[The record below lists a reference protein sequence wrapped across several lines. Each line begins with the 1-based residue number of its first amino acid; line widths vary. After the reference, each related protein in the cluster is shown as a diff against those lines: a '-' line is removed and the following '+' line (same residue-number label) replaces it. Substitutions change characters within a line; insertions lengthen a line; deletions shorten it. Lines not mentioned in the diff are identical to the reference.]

1 MAFVACQRIFC
12 CISSSISS
20 KSDVHSDAG
29 VIDETSRLIPATEE
43 PSRPTVMNVDYGRL
57 KGKLGT
63 IVRAKEGRM
72 VNVNAHG
79 PFNLQNH
86 PSTSYLPETPSS
98 LDEPVDR
105 NSLSQAYPEQHIPD
119 IDSFMRPG
127 IYRHPSS
134 DSRRSNGPADYPSN
148 PIFSARIVSVNGI
161 ERTDVPQDPDAVP
174 DIPKLDVG
182 SLSRSWGD

>member
-1 MAFVACQRIFC
+1 
-12 CISSSISS
+12 
-20 KSDVHSDAG
+20 
-29 VIDETSRLIPATEE
+29 
-43 PSRPTVMNVDYGRL
+43 VDYGKL

-86 PSTSYLPETPSS
+86 TSTSYLPETPSNGS

-105 NSLSQAYPEQHIPD
+105 NSLSQAYPEQHIPE

-127 IYRHPSS
+127 LYRQPSS
-134 DSRRSNGPADYPSN
+134 TSRHSSEPSDHSPN
-148 PIFSARIVSVNGI
+148 PIFSARIVGVNGI
-161 ERTDVPQDPDAVP
+161 EQSTDADVPQDPVP
-174 DIPKLDVG
+174 DMPKLDVG